1 METLERVPA
10 RQGRAVRLN
19 RGQSLRLINTHGT
32 QVLDFW
38 AFNAADL
45 REFLSMEHLRASLGR
60 IMPRAGDSLVSNRRR
75 AILHFEKDTSPGIHD
90 TLVAACDI
98 YRYASLGCRDYHEN
112 CTDNLF
118 AAFRAIGLEAL
129 ECPAPL
135 NLWMNIPV
143 APDGSVSF
151 EAPVS
156 RPGDHVVLRA
166 QMDCVVAMSACPQ
179 DMVPVNGKDCDPK
192 EVHFQLL

>member
-1 METLERVPA
+1 MDALETVPA
-10 RQGRAVRLN
+10 RQGRALRLN

-38 AFNAADL
+38 AFNAVDP

-60 IMPRAGDSLVSNRRR
+60 IMPKAGDSLVTNRRR
-75 AILHFEKDTSPGIHD
+75 AILSFQEDSSPGIHD
-90 TLVAACDI
+90 TLIAACDA

-112 CTDNLF
+112 CTDNLY
-118 AAFRAIGLEAL
+118 AALRAIGVEPS

-143 APDGSVSF
+143 AADGSVSF
-151 EAPVS
+151 DAPVS
-156 RPGDHVVLRA
+156 KPGDHVVFRA
-166 QMDCVVAMSACPQ
+166 ELDCIIAMSACPQ
-179 DMVPVNGKDCDPK
+179 DMLPVNGEDCVPK
-192 EVHFQLL
+192 EVHFSVY

>member
-98 YRYASLGCRDYHEN
+98 YRYASLGCWDYHEN

-118 AAFRAIGLEAL
+118 AAFRAIGLEAP

>member
-1 METLERVPA
+1 MDALETVPA
-10 RQGRAVRLN
+10 RQGRALRLS

-38 AFNAADL
+38 AFNAVDP

-60 IMPRAGDSLVSNRRR
+60 IMPKAGDSLVTNRRR
-75 AILHFEKDTSPGIHD
+75 AILSFEEDSSPGIHD
-90 TLVAACDI
+90 TLIAACDA

-112 CTDNLF
+112 CTDNLY
-118 AAFRAIGLEAL
+118 AALRAVGVELS

-143 APDGSVSF
+143 AADGSVTF
-151 EAPVS
+151 DAPVS
-156 RPGDHVVLRA
+156 KSGDHVVFRA
-166 QMDCVVAMSACPQ
+166 ELDCIIAMSACPQ
-179 DMVPVNGKDCDPK
+179 DMLPVNGEDCVPKD
-192 EVHFQLL
+192 VHFSVQ